1 MNFDFFTRDENGDK
15 LGKIDTIRLRGAGS
29 QISGIESLAISVEIL
44 PRLCELSLIIDGEE
58 DFADQFVLRFFNV
71 LSLMEDIPPNLH
83 TLVFESETPMM
94 AIDQPMKAARMF
106 LFRLVDNR
114 SIRKLSLCINVSEE

>member
-1 MNFDFFTRDENGDK
+1 M
-15 LGKIDTIRLRGAGS
+15 
-29 QISGIESLAISVEIL
+29 
-44 PRLCELSLIIDGEE
+44 
-58 DFADQFVLRFFNV
+58 LRFFNV

-94 AIDQPMKAARMF
+94 AIDQPLKAARMF

-114 SIRKLSLCINVSEE
+114 SIRKLSLCINISKEQRKIKAFRKSLIAFQQN